1 MWKERWFLSSN
12 AKDIGTLY
20 LMFALFSG
28 LVGTAFSVLIRL
40 ELSGPGV
47 QYIADNQLY
56 NAIITAHA
64 IVMIFFM
71 VMPAMIGGFGNFLLP
86 LLVGGPDMAFPRLN
100 NISFWLLIPSLLLFL
115 FAAMIENGAGT
126 GWTLYPP
133 LSGLQSHSGPS
144 VDLAIFALHLSGVSS
159 LLGAM
164 NFITTIL
171 NMRSPGIRLHKLA
184 LFGWAVVVTA
194 VLLLLSLP
202 VLAGAITMVLTD
214 RNFNTSFFEL
224 AGGGDP
230 ILYQHL
236 FWFFGHPEV
245 YILIIPGFGIVSTT
259 ISASSNKNVFGYL
272 GMVYAMMSIGVLG
285 FVVWSHHMYS
295 VGLDVDT
302 RAYFTAATLII
313 AVPTGIKIFS
323 WLATTY
329 GGSLHLT
336 PSMLFALGF
345 VVMFTIGGLSG
356 VILANA
362 SLDIAFHDTYYVV
375 AHFHYVLSM
384 GAVFALFSAWYFWI
398 PKITGL
404 SYNMMLGKVHFM
416 ILFIGVNVT
425 FFPQHFLGLQGM
437 PRRISD
443 YPDAFAGWNIVSSF
457 GSIISVIATA
467 LFLYILYVQLVEGNA
482 TSRYPWLTPQ
492 FFSDLFQ
499 TLFNRN
505 YNSLEWSLNS
515 PPKPHAF
522 VTLPMQSSFY
532 FPFDIKRAVFFFFAI
547 STPVLIFKFIIFYFT
562 GINISYDYLNPLSI
576 FCYIYMG
583 FHTALIRRL
592 YKDFI
597 KGDIRKNKEILFEY
611 ISTKLFFKDGLF
623 TFILSFVMRASIMA
637 LLGADYLTG
646 IVLIITYIEAL
657 AMDLFIP
664 PILYMEEPR
673 GDIVGGVRIISEPQ
687 NVVETLWA
695 DSNGVPSRTVS
706 RRVGNK
712 WRSYQEFWV
721 DGQVRVYRYQGSGLG
736 RTILPLP
743 SDAKIYNFS
752 DPLQNFIPLR
762 DLMVKLESLPAGKK
776 ISELP
781 DEDRRLI
788 QHAVSVID
796 PIRYNGWVV
805 NNNSNVP
812 RFSMIAIREATF
824 SLRPEVS
831 RLEALFRASPSLR
844 RGAGG
849 SVVSFDNPE

>member
-1 MWKERWFLSSN
+1 MLFNIYDKHKLTIDNILKRRGFIKDESEKLSNVNPQYREYSTPVVKEGRDFDWTGITMWKERWFLSSN

-20 LMFALFSG
+20 LIFALFAG
-28 LVGTAFSVLIRL
+28 LAGTSFSVLIRL

-56 NAIITAHA
+56 NSIITAHA

-71 VMPAMIGGFGNFLLP
+71 VMPALIGGFGNFLLP

-100 NISFWLLIPSLLLFL
+100 NISFWLLVPSLLLFI
-115 FAAMIENGAGT
+115 FAGMIENGAGT

-144 VDLAIFALHLSGVSS
+144 VDLAIFALHLSGISS

-184 LFGWAVVVTA
+184 LFGWAVVITA

-214 RNFNTSFFEL
+214 RNFNTSFFEV

-245 YILIIPGFGIVSTT
+245 YILIIPGFGIISTT

-356 VILANA
+356 VVLANA

-404 SYNMMLGKVHFM
+404 TYNIMLGKVHFLIM
-416 ILFIGVNVT
+416 FIGVNVT

-443 YPDAFAGWNIVSSF
+443 YADAFAGWNFVSSF
-457 GSIISVIATA
+457 GSIISVVATC
-467 LFLYILYVQLVEGNA
+467 LFLYIVYIQLIEGNA
-482 TSRYPWLTPQ
+482 ASRYPWLTPQ
-492 FFSDLFQ
+492 FFTDLFQ
-499 TLFNRN
+499 TYFNRAF
-505 YNSLEWSLNS
+505 SSIEWTLNS

-522 VTLPMQSSFY
+522 VSLPLQS
-532 FPFDIKRAVFFFFAI
+532 I
-547 STPVLIFKFIIFYFT
+547 
-562 GINISYDYLNPLSI
+562 
-576 FCYIYMG
+576 
-583 FHTALIRRL
+583 
-592 YKDFI
+592 
-597 KGDIRKNKEILFEY
+597 
-611 ISTKLFFKDGLF
+611 
-623 TFILSFVMRASIMA
+623 
-637 LLGADYLTG
+637 
-646 IVLIITYIEAL
+646 
-657 AMDLFIP
+657 
-664 PILYMEEPR
+664 
-673 GDIVGGVRIISEPQ
+673 
-687 NVVETLWA
+687 
-695 DSNGVPSRTVS
+695 
-706 RRVGNK
+706 
-712 WRSYQEFWV
+712 
-721 DGQVRVYRYQGSGLG
+721 SGLG
-736 RTILPLP
+736 IWL
-743 SDAKIYNFS
+743 
-752 DPLQNFIPLR
+752 
-762 DLMVKLESLPAGKK
+762 
-776 ISELP
+776 
-781 DEDRRLI
+781 
-788 QHAVSVID
+788 
-796 PIRYNGWVV
+796 
-805 NNNSNVP
+805 
-812 RFSMIAIREATF
+812 
-824 SLRPEVS
+824 
-831 RLEALFRASPSLR
+831 ASSTSYMTL
-844 RGAGG
+844 
-849 SVVSFDNPE
+849 

>member
-1 MWKERWFLSSN
+1 LLQNNFQSNLYNETDTIRKASTVSNVSNTNQIQSLTKITMWRERWFLSSN

-20 LMFALFSG
+20 LIFALFSG
-28 LVGTAFSVLIRL
+28 LAGTAFSVLIRL

-56 NAIITAHA
+56 NSIITAHA

-100 NISFWLLIPSLLLFL
+100 NISFWLLVPSLLLFL
-115 FAAMIENGAGT
+115 FAGMIENGAGT

-184 LFGWAVVVTA
+184 LFGWAVVITA

-214 RNFNTSFFEL
+214 RNFNTSFFEV

-245 YILIIPGFGIVSTT
+245 YILIIPGFGIISTT

-323 WLATTY
+323 WLATVY
-329 GGSLHLT
+329 GGSLHMT

-356 VILANA
+356 VVLANA

-404 SYNMMLGKVHFM
+404 SYNITLGKVHFL

-443 YPDAFAGWNIVSSF
+443 YPDAFAGWNFVSSF
-457 GSIISVIATA
+457 GSIISVVATI
-467 LFLYILYVQLVEGNA
+467 LFLHIVYLQLVEGEA
-482 TSRYPWLTPQ
+482 TARYPWTAPQ

-499 TLFNRN
+499 TLFARN

-522 VTLPMQSSFY
+522 VSLPLQS
-532 FPFDIKRAVFFFFAI
+532 
-547 STPVLIFKFIIFYFT
+547 TML
-562 GINISYDYLNPLSI
+562 
-576 FCYIYMG
+576 
-583 FHTALIRRL
+583 
-592 YKDFI
+592 
-597 KGDIRKNKEILFEY
+597 
-611 ISTKLFFKDGLF
+611 
-623 TFILSFVMRASIMA
+623 
-637 LLGADYLTG
+637 
-646 IVLIITYIEAL
+646 
-657 AMDLFIP
+657 
-664 PILYMEEPR
+664 
-673 GDIVGGVRIISEPQ
+673 VRIY
-687 NVVETLWA
+687 
-695 DSNGVPSRTVS
+695 
-706 RRVGNK
+706 K
-712 WRSYQEFWV
+712 
-721 DGQVRVYRYQGSGLG
+721 
-736 RTILPLP
+736 
-743 SDAKIYNFS
+743 
-752 DPLQNFIPLR
+752 
-762 DLMVKLESLPAGKK
+762 
-776 ISELP
+776 
-781 DEDRRLI
+781 
-788 QHAVSVID
+788 
-796 PIRYNGWVV
+796 
-805 NNNSNVP
+805 
-812 RFSMIAIREATF
+812 
-824 SLRPEVS
+824 
-831 RLEALFRASPSLR
+831 
-844 RGAGG
+844 
-849 SVVSFDNPE
+849 

>member
-1 MWKERWFLSSN
+1 MNMLEYNRQNTFISEPQTPLYNHVNNVREMSTEANQSSNYSINENLNLGKITMWKERWFLSSN

-20 LMFALFSG
+20 LIFALFAG
-28 LVGTAFSVLIRL
+28 LAGTSFSVLIRL

-56 NAIITAHA
+56 NSIITAHA

-71 VMPAMIGGFGNFLLP
+71 VMPALIGGFGNFLLP

-100 NISFWLLIPSLLLFL
+100 NISFWLLIPSFLLFI
-115 FAAMIENGAGT
+115 FAGMIENGAGT

-184 LFGWAVVVTA
+184 LFGWAVVITA

-214 RNFNTSFFEL
+214 RNFNTSFFEV

-245 YILIIPGFGIVSTT
+245 YILIIPGFGIISTT
-259 ISASSNKNVFGYL
+259 ISASSNKSVFGYL

-356 VILANA
+356 VVLANA

-384 GAVFALFSAWYFWI
+384 GAVFALFSAWYYWI

-404 SYNMMLGKVHFM
+404 NYSMLWGKVHFLIM
-416 ILFIGVNVT
+416 FIGVNVT

-443 YPDAFAGWNIVSSF
+443 YPDAFAGWNFVSSL
-457 GSIISVIATA
+457 GSIISVVATA
-467 LFLYILYVQLVEGNA
+467 VFLNIVYLQLVNGQA
-482 TSRYPWLTPQ
+482 TSRYPWLIAQ
-492 FFSDLFQ
+492 FFSDTFQ
-499 TLFNRN
+499 TLFNRT
-505 YNSLEWSLNS
+505 YSSIEWCLNS

-522 VTLPMQSSFY
+522 VS
-532 FPFDIKRAVFFFFAI
+532 
-547 STPVLIFKFIIFYFT
+547 
-562 GINISYDYLNPLSI
+562 
-576 FCYIYMG
+576 
-583 FHTALIRRL
+583 
-592 YKDFI
+592 
-597 KGDIRKNKEILFEY
+597 
-611 ISTKLFFKDGLF
+611 
-623 TFILSFVMRASIMA
+623 
-637 LLGADYLTG
+637 
-646 IVLIITYIEAL
+646 
-657 AMDLFIP
+657 
-664 PILYMEEPR
+664 
-673 GDIVGGVRIISEPQ
+673 
-687 NVVETLWA
+687 
-695 DSNGVPSRTVS
+695 
-706 RRVGNK
+706 
-712 WRSYQEFWV
+712 
-721 DGQVRVYRYQGSGLG
+721 
-736 RTILPLP
+736 LPLQ
-743 SDAKIYNFS
+743 STFKAKQGHNI
-752 DPLQNFIPLR
+752 
-762 DLMVKLESLPAGKK
+762 
-776 ISELP
+776 
-781 DEDRRLI
+781 
-788 QHAVSVID
+788 
-796 PIRYNGWVV
+796 
-805 NNNSNVP
+805 
-812 RFSMIAIREATF
+812 
-824 SLRPEVS
+824 
-831 RLEALFRASPSLR
+831 
-844 RGAGG
+844 
-849 SVVSFDNPE
+849 

>member
-1 MWKERWFLSSN
+1 MHPVNLENKHAKNYSTSNIKSESGFLNLTSITMWKERWFMSSN

-20 LMFALFSG
+20 LIFALFAG
-28 LVGTAFSVLIRL
+28 LAGTSFSVLIRL

-56 NAIITAHA
+56 NSIITAHA

-71 VMPAMIGGFGNFLLP
+71 VMPALIGGFGNFLLP

-100 NISFWLLIPSLLLFL
+100 NISFWLLIPSFLLFI
-115 FAAMIENGAGT
+115 FAGLIENGAGT

-184 LFGWAVVVTA
+184 LFGWAVVITA

-214 RNFNTSFFEL
+214 RNFNTSFFEV

-245 YILIIPGFGIVSTT
+245 YILIIPGFGIISTT

-323 WLATTY
+323 WLATSY

-356 VILANA
+356 VVLANA
-362 SLDIAFHDTYYVV
+362 SLDVAFHDTYYVV

-384 GAVFALFSAWYFWI
+384 GAVFALYSAWYFWI
-398 PKITGL
+398 PKIIGL
-404 SYNMMLGKVHFM
+404 SYNIMLGKVHFL

-443 YPDAFAGWNIVSSF
+443 YPDAFAGWNFVSSF
-457 GSIISVIATA
+457 GSIISVVATG
-467 LFLYILYVQLVEGNA
+467 LFLYIVYVQLVEGTA

-499 TLFNRN
+499 TLLNR
-505 YNSLEWSLNS
+505 SFSSIEWTLTS

-522 VTLPMQSSFY
+522 VS
-532 FPFDIKRAVFFFFAI
+532 
-547 STPVLIFKFIIFYFT
+547 
-562 GINISYDYLNPLSI
+562 
-576 FCYIYMG
+576 
-583 FHTALIRRL
+583 
-592 YKDFI
+592 
-597 KGDIRKNKEILFEY
+597 
-611 ISTKLFFKDGLF
+611 
-623 TFILSFVMRASIMA
+623 
-637 LLGADYLTG
+637 
-646 IVLIITYIEAL
+646 
-657 AMDLFIP
+657 
-664 PILYMEEPR
+664 
-673 GDIVGGVRIISEPQ
+673 
-687 NVVETLWA
+687 
-695 DSNGVPSRTVS
+695 
-706 RRVGNK
+706 
-712 WRSYQEFWV
+712 
-721 DGQVRVYRYQGSGLG
+721 
-736 RTILPLP
+736 LPLQ
-743 SDAKIYNFS
+743 S
-752 DPLQNFIPLR
+752 
-762 DLMVKLESLPAGKK
+762 
-776 ISELP
+776 
-781 DEDRRLI
+781 
-788 QHAVSVID
+788 
-796 PIRYNGWVV
+796 
-805 NNNSNVP
+805 
-812 RFSMIAIREATF
+812 
-824 SLRPEVS
+824 
-831 RLEALFRASPSLR
+831 
-844 RGAGG
+844 
-849 SVVSFDNPE
+849 

>member
-1 MWKERWFLSSN
+1 MINFNHTVVSNILADSKNYSTVVANTEEKSFNFTKITMWKERWFLSSN

-20 LMFALFSG
+20 LIFALFAG
-28 LVGTAFSVLIRL
+28 LAGTSFSVLIRL

-56 NAIITAHA
+56 NSIITAHA

-71 VMPAMIGGFGNFLLP
+71 VMPALIGGFGNFLLP

-100 NISFWLLIPSLLLFL
+100 NISFWLLIPSFLLFI
-115 FAAMIENGAGT
+115 FAGMIENGAGT

-144 VDLAIFALHLSGVSS
+144 VDLAIFALHLSGISS

-184 LFGWAVVVTA
+184 LFGWAVVITA

-214 RNFNTSFFEL
+214 RNFNTSFFEV

-259 ISASSNKNVFGYL
+259 ISASSNKSVFGYL

-329 GGSLHLT
+329 GGSLQLT

-356 VILANA
+356 VVLANA

-384 GAVFALFSAWYFWI
+384 GAVFALYSAWYFWI

-404 SYNMMLGKVHFM
+404 EYNTLLGKVHFL
-416 ILFIGVNVT
+416 ILFTGVNVT

-443 YPDAFAGWNIVSSF
+443 YPDAFAGWNFISSF
-457 GSIISVIATA
+457 GSIISVVATG
-467 LFLYILYVQLVEGNA
+467 LFLYIVYVQLTQGNA
-482 TSRYPWLTPQ
+482 TSKYPWLTPQ

-499 TLFNRN
+499 TLFNRT
-505 YNSLEWSLNS
+505 YSSIEWSLNS

-522 VTLPMQSSFY
+522 VS
-532 FPFDIKRAVFFFFAI
+532 
-547 STPVLIFKFIIFYFT
+547 
-562 GINISYDYLNPLSI
+562 
-576 FCYIYMG
+576 
-583 FHTALIRRL
+583 
-592 YKDFI
+592 
-597 KGDIRKNKEILFEY
+597 
-611 ISTKLFFKDGLF
+611 
-623 TFILSFVMRASIMA
+623 
-637 LLGADYLTG
+637 
-646 IVLIITYIEAL
+646 
-657 AMDLFIP
+657 
-664 PILYMEEPR
+664 
-673 GDIVGGVRIISEPQ
+673 
-687 NVVETLWA
+687 
-695 DSNGVPSRTVS
+695 
-706 RRVGNK
+706 
-712 WRSYQEFWV
+712 
-721 DGQVRVYRYQGSGLG
+721 
-736 RTILPLP
+736 LPL
-743 SDAKIYNFS
+743 
-752 DPLQNFIPLR
+752 Q
-762 DLMVKLESLPAGKK
+762 
-776 ISELP
+776 
-781 DEDRRLI
+781 
-788 QHAVSVID
+788 SVI
-796 PIRYNGWVV
+796 
-805 NNNSNVP
+805 
-812 RFSMIAIREATF
+812 FSKTII
-824 SLRPEVS
+824 
-831 RLEALFRASPSLR
+831 
-844 RGAGG
+844 
-849 SVVSFDNPE
+849 